1 MISELNT
8 NLTAASTSA
17 FSSGEE
23 ALNKISIISTTA
35 PDTVY
40 VHLWRH
46 NYKSNHV
53 IVGLRDNPPSILVSP
68 PPGCSRKE
76 WNFTSMFGL
85 SLELFNIKRKSL
97 F

>member
-1 MISELNT
+1 MIWELNT

-35 PDTVY
+35 PDTVCIY
-40 VHLWRH
+40 MHLWRH

-53 IVGLRDNPPSILVSP
+53 IVGLRDKDVS
-68 PPGCSRKE
+68 
-76 WNFTSMFGL
+76 
-85 SLELFNIKRKSL
+85 
-97 F
+97 